1 MGHTYTTL
9 MYHGVF
15 STKERREILRPD
27 ILPQLIKVAGGIIRD
42 RDGKLLAMNGTRNH
56 VHLLAILHPKHAV
69 SDMFGDIKAI
79 SSGWVHDTFPE
90 LRDFAWQSGY
100 SAFSVSR
107 SVAPKV
113 EAYIAGQQEHHRKQT
128 FEEELI
134 ALLKRHGI
142 EYDPRYVFD

>member
-27 ILPQLIKVAGGIIRD
+27 ILPQLIKVVGGIIRG

-56 VHLLAILHPKHAV
+56 VHLLTIFHPKHAI
-69 SDMFGDIKAI
+69 SDMFRDFKAA
-79 SSGWVHDTFPE
+79 SSDWVHDTFPE

-113 EAYIAGQQEHHRKQT
+113 EAYIAGQEEHHRKQT
-128 FEEELI
+128 FEEELV